1 MCAQKDAFFRAIPLL
16 FHSSFASF
24 EGPFPHLSKDEAS
37 DLFGLPHRPKRRDG
51 RSVFC
56 FFSFPFSLLIFTYQ
70 KDFHLCHR
78 REKKSMSFWIQ
89 MVLEQKKLLLNH
101 FMCQNKHR
109 KKSTQGR
116 TTVLLFFR
124 IRYLNSTIAAWI
136 GVKIIG
142 FLWLIHAPSSS
153 FCPFG

>member
-70 KDFHLCHR
+70 KDFHLCTGA
-78 REKKSMSFWIQ
+78 KKIDAFSNLN
-89 MVLEQKKLLLNH
+89 VLGNKKLLLNH
-101 FMCQNKHR
+101 FMCQNKDR

-124 IRYLNSTIAAWI
+124 IRYLNSTIAA
-136 GVKIIG
+136 
-142 FLWLIHAPSSS
+142 
-153 FCPFG
+153 